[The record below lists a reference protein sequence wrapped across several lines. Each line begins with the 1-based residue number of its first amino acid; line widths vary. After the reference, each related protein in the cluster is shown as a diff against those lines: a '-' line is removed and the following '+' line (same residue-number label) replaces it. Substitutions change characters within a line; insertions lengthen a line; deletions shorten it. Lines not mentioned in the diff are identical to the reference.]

1 MGSTKLTW
9 SKKTTIEIVYIFFS
23 ILAKTLRLEMSKSAQ
38 NFFGPTKESINGN
51 KIGFFLFW
59 HNRLLLVFLI
69 MLRYRRQFDGFSVLV
84 SANKDGDWFSLLLE
98 RSGYKTIRGS
108 ANKKSLQALKGIHK
122 AIKQENIVGYAA
134 DGPTGP
140 IYEFKPGAVFLSYKY
155 KVPIHL
161 IHLEANNSIRFPTW
175 DKLILPL
182 PFSKVNVKYAIVNT
196 DSFNLKKTISG
207 TMLPK
212 QNLGKAVNILKKEMS
227 LITGLKAGH

>member
-9 SKKTTIEIVYIFFS
+9 FKKTTIEIVYIFFL
-23 ILAKTLRLEMSKSAQ
+23 ILAKTLRLEMSQSAQ
-38 NFFGPTKESINGN
+38 NFFGLSKESASAS

-69 MLRYRRQFDGFSVLV
+69 MLRYRTQFDGFSVLI

-140 IYEFKPGAVFLSYKY
+140 IYEFKPGAAFLSYKY

-161 IHLEANNSIRFPTW
+161 IHLKANNSIRFPTW
-175 DKLILPL
+175 DKLIFPL
-182 PFSKVNVKYAIVNT
+182 PFSKVKLRHVTVYE
-196 DSFNLKKTISG
+196 DSFNFETATSG
-207 TMLPK
+207 SKVPK
-212 QNLGKAVNILKKEMS
+212 EELGHAVNILKKEMS
-227 LITGLKAGH
+227 LITE